1 MMFRY
6 LLDAETMPAPEVERF
21 EDEYFGVDETFALL
35 LAAEDELID
44 SYLGG
49 EMNPRDRE
57 RFENHFLLSPRRRQK
72 VENARAMRRVIPEF
86 AVSERSRPEP
96 ATIRRPLFSRILSR
110 LYEPKSLPAVS
121 IAMATLL
128 IAVGAASVF
137 KIRQSSRALDQA
149 RKEQTTLER
158 QIADAR
164 EESGLLAERL
174 QRANDRLANLNSG
187 QTESSPSDG
196 APSTIISS
204 HVLNLVPGNRNRDDG
219 ETMKLKIPSKA
230 DVARLQVMAP
240 APEYRSYQAELKT
253 VGSDLALWRQRRL
266 QARRTKTRE
275 AVIDLWLPADILAR
289 GDYIL
294 ELSGITSRGQPES
307 LPPYTFTIERK

>member
-1 MMFRY
+1 
-6 LLDAETMPAPEVERF
+6 
-21 EDEYFGVDETFALL
+21 
-35 LAAEDELID
+35 
-44 SYLGG
+44 
-49 EMNPRDRE
+49 
-57 RFENHFLLSPRRRQK
+57 
-72 VENARAMRRVIPEF
+72 
-86 AVSERSRPEP
+86 
-96 ATIRRPLFSRILSR
+96 
-110 LYEPKSLPAVS
+110 
-121 IAMATLL
+121 MATLL